1 MPFKV
6 TAIASAAI
14 VMLLGFALL
23 LMPQFFLGGLVDEL
37 HDAPELLAR
46 RWGIYMLAYAFIMF
60 RLHDLP
66 AGKPRRVLAQ
76 ASVLLWYG
84 LGIVGV
90 YELLWHQV
98 EPALVRIVVFNF
110 ALGSL
115 FVMHLWSDRG

>member
-14 VMLLGFALL
+14 VMLLGLALL
-23 LMPQFFLGGLVDEL
+23 LLPQFFLGGLLDDL

-46 RWGIYMLAYAFIMF
+46 RWGVYMLAYAFIMF

-66 AGKPRRVLAQ
+66 AGKSRRVLAQ

-84 LGIVGV
+84 LGLVGL
-90 YELLWHQV
+90 YELLWHEV
-98 EPALVRIVVFNF
+98 ESALVRIAVFNF

-115 FVMHLWSDRG
+115 FVMHLWSDRR